1 MKWKQ
6 KKNTKGLKRKKK
18 KMNIVG
24 KDYGSMCL
32 QIAKVSFFLPVLD
45 VNEAPRKGC
54 SYPLYVSPQQSSGT
68 VLGYLNVTDPD
79 NEIFHTKSQQN
90 YEKKQQLRITIDS
103 EHEDLLPFKIA
114 DGYLVKYG
122 VSMGIRKIP

>member
-1 MKWKQ
+1 MET
-6 KKNTKGLKRKKK
+6 KKIQNGLKRKK
-18 KMNIVG
+18 MNIG
-24 KDYGSMCL
+24 GNDYCSMYV
-32 QIAKVSFFLPVLD
+32 QIAIVSFYLPVLD
-45 VNEAPRKGC
+45 VNEAPGKGC

>member
-1 MKWKQ
+1 M
-6 KKNTKGLKRKKK
+6 
-18 KMNIVG
+18 
-24 KDYGSMCL
+24 
-32 QIAKVSFFLPVLD
+32 
-45 VNEAPRKGC
+45 
-54 SYPLYVSPQQSSGT
+54 SPQQSSGT

-122 VSMGIRKIP
+122 VSMGIRKIPWLNYIVCQWILETLRYLVDQNNGKK